1 MNCLVFEVSRKRFV
15 SAGHSSKHD
24 APISVLLAQRRVEA
38 GESRTGGR
46 ARLPL
51 RFETGLGYARVGL
64 KFKKIKIER
73 RTK

>member
-1 MNCLVFEVSRKRFV
+1 MVCQWWSLVKARCPHFCIASTEE
-15 SAGHSSKHD
+15 
-24 APISVLLAQRRVEA
+24 VEA

-51 RFETGLGYARVGL
+51 RFETGLGYTRGGL
-64 KFKKIKIER
+64 KFKKIKIEQ